1 MNRTRWKF
9 GIGLL
14 WLGLPLIAFR
24 YWMVWDRLPAN
35 MATHFNAANQPNGW
49 MTPEA
54 SMLFILGLYAFLALL
69 FTVITVVVY
78 KVHAPDVAAWA
89 ILGLFYVIL
98 GVIYYG
104 NEAVLA
110 YNLDGKPVE
119 MLPLIAPVFAAISA
133 AIVITLTSKRG
144 RTLPAGTVLA
154 EEVHAGRAFALI
166 LFSPVIIELAVI
178 YAIPNTGLRITFAL
192 IALILIFAGLMAWT
206 GFTYVF
212 TSSGVE
218 IRTLGFRLR
227 SIPAKQIKEYASGR
241 WNIVGGYG
249 VRGIGE
255 RRAYVWGNRGVRIK
269 TEDGEVFM
277 GHKNPDQIIH
287 DLDAVMQC
295 GAGSLAR

>member
-1 MNRTRWKF
+1 MNRTWWKF

-35 MATHFNAANQPNGW
+35 MATHFNVANQPNGW
-49 MTPEA
+49 MTPEG
-54 SMLFILGLYAFLALL
+54 SMYFVLGLYLFMAIL
-69 FTVITVVVY
+69 FTAIMTVIY
-78 KVHAPDVAAWA
+78 KVHAPDAAAWA
-89 ILGLFYVIL
+89 VLGLFYVIL
-98 GVIYYG
+98 GVLYYG

-110 YNLDGKPVE
+110 YNLDGTPVQL
-119 MLPLIAPVFAAISA
+119 LPLIAPVFVAIFV

-144 RTLPAGTVLA
+144 GSLPVGTVLA
-154 EEVHAGRAFALI
+154 EEVHAGRVFALI
-166 LFSPVIIELAVI
+166 LFLPVAIELAVI

-192 IALILIFAGLMAWT
+192 VAVILLAAGAMAWN

-227 SIPAKQIKEYASGR
+227 SIPAQQIKEYASGQ
-241 WNIVGGYG
+241 WNIIGGYG

-269 TEDGEVFM
+269 TETGEVFL

-287 DLDAVMQC
+287 DLDAVKQF
-295 GAGSLAR
+295 AH